1 MDTKRRRCA
10 FCNSAIHEGG
20 SFVGFS
26 PEIKVSINGCHELI
40 RLADFNCN
48 CHPYVFC
55 NWDCFHRFFG
65 AEFIDALPPN
75 PTEFDEGY
83 YDQKYS
89 MYVEID

>member
-1 MDTKRRRCA
+1 METKRRRCA

-26 PEIKVSINGCHELI
+26 PEIKVSINGCHELV
-40 RLADFNCN
+40 RLADFNCH
-48 CHPYVFC
+48 CFPYVFC

-75 PTEFDEGY
+75 PSEWQEEY
-83 YDQKYS
+83 YDQKFS
-89 MYVEID
+89 RYVEID

>member
-1 MDTKRRRCA
+1 MGSKHRRCA

-20 SFVGFS
+20 SFVVFH
-26 PEIKVSINGCHELI
+26 PDITVTINGCTELV
-40 RLADFNCN
+40 RRADFSL
-48 CHPYVFC
+48 HSFPKVFC

-75 PTEFDEGY
+75 PKEWQEEY
-83 YDQKYS
+83 YDHKYS